1 MSRTEEAVKLYRSMR
16 GQLIVG
22 QALHYGLKALRAIE
36 PEVMQEKSN
45 IADMELLLEELFAI
59 GLAFIE
65 PGDWGVAAD
74 GISAL
79 YDKQKGVES
88 E

>member
-1 MSRTEEAVKLYRSMR
+1 MSRAEDAIELFRSMR

-45 IADMELLLEELFAI
+45 IADMELLLEELFPI
-59 GLAFIE
+59 GLAFID

-74 GISAL
+74 GIKAL
-79 YDKQKGVES
+79 YDEEVRS